1 MVERQERTAAQTHE
15 MPKTSEIW
23 SIKESL
29 GWMCSLAPVADS
41 SGRLALGGSQTGD
54 ADNQTTSTCNGWSA
68 CLNRKVSKALIKVQ
82 DKQVLPVQ

>member
-1 MVERQERTAAQTHE
+1 MVGIQERTAAQTHE

-29 GWMCSLAPVADS
+29 GWMCSRLVPVAYS

-54 ADNQTTSTCNGWSA
+54 ADNQTTSTWNGWPA
-68 CLNRKVSKALIKVQ
+68 CL
-82 DKQVLPVQ
+82 